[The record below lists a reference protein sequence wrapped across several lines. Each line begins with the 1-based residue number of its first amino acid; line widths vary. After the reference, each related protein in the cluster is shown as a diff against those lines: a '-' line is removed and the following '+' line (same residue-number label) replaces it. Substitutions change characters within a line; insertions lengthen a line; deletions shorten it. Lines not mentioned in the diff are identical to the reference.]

1 MKRIINGLWMGSL
14 IGILFVGTSWV
25 VRAEEEG
32 SMMGNEKGGV
42 NQVEKMKE
50 KLGLSDSQASKLKDL
65 FKKQRE
71 DMTPLRDQMKI
82 DMDTLQQKVDMKAPD
97 SEIKKLLDKLDADR
111 KGMES
116 GREKMKDQLRAI
128 LSPTQQAKLVLGMRS
143 KGMEMMG
150 KRTKH
155 RKDRM
160 NKGKDQTP
168 IAPSGE
174 KDSGAGK

>member
-116 GREKMKDQLRAI
+116 GREKMK
-128 LSPTQQAKLVLGMRS
+128 
-143 KGMEMMG
+143 
-150 KRTKH
+150 
-155 RKDRM
+155 
-160 NKGKDQTP
+160 
-168 IAPSGE
+168 
-174 KDSGAGK
+174 